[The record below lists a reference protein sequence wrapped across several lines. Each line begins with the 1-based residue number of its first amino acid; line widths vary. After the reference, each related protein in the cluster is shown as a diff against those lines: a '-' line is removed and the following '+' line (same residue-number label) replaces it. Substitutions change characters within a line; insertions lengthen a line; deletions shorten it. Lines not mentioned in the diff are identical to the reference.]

1 VNDPLLGVIADLFPL
16 RDSAA
21 LMTVILETLLT
32 TIPADWISV
41 NEVGSD
47 LGAIRSVVVPPLSDE
62 WMAIYARTVTTNPLV
77 TWYRETLNGRS
88 VRFSDVA
95 TTAELHATTIWQ
107 EFYGPLEIEYQMACI
122 LSSGTERMMAIA
134 LCRRRDSR
142 DFSDAERDLLDRAR
156 PYIIQAYRNALDH
169 DQLLTRIHARPGQPV
184 RDLSLFGLTPR
195 ELEVLTLV
203 ASGRAN
209 AHAAQEL
216 GISAAT
222 IKTHLERI
230 YRKLGVKG
238 RSDAARMLWAAPP
251 LAAHAADSGTPVR
264 TS

>member
-1 VNDPLLGVIADLFPL
+1 MDDPLLGVIADLFPL

-21 LMTVILETLLT
+21 LMTAILETLLT
-32 TIPADWISV
+32 IIPADWVSV
-41 NEVGSD
+41 NELGSG
-47 LGAIRSVVVPPLSDE
+47 LSEIRSVVVPALSDE
-62 WMAIYARTVTTNPLV
+62 WMAIYARTAETNPLV
-77 TWYRETLNGRS
+77 IRYRNTLNGRAL
-88 VRFSDVA
+88 RFSDVA

-122 LSSGTERMMAIA
+122 LSFGSQRMLAIA
-134 LCRRRDSR
+134 LCRRRDAR

-169 DQLLTRIHARPGQPV
+169 DQLLTRTYARPGQPA

-216 GISAAT
+216 GVSAAT

-230 YRKLGVKG
+230 YRKLGVNG
-238 RSDAARMLWAAPP
+238 RSEAARMLWTAAP
-251 LAAHAADSGTPVR
+251 LTAHAQHGAQPGTPL
-264 TS
+264 

>member
-1 VNDPLLGVIADLFPL
+1 VDDPLLSVIADLFPL

-21 LMTVILETLLT
+21 LMTAILETLLT
-32 TIPADWISV
+32 AIPADWISV
-41 NEVGSD
+41 NEVGG
-47 LGAIRSVVVPPLSDE
+47 GAGETRSVVVPPLSDE
-62 WMAIYARTVTTNPLV
+62 WMAIYARTVDTNPLV
-77 TWYRETLNGRS
+77 TWYRDTHNGRAF
-88 VRFSDVA
+88 RFSDVA
-95 TTAELHATTIWQ
+95 TTAELHATTIWK
-107 EFYGPLEIEYQMACI
+107 EFYGPLEIEHQMACI
-122 LSSGTERMMAIA
+122 MSLGTERMMAIA

-142 DFSDAERDLLDRAR
+142 DFSDAERDLLDCAR

-169 DQLLTRIHARPGQPV
+169 DQLLTRIHGRPGQPA

-238 RSDAARMLWAAPP
+238 RSEAARMLWTAPP
-251 LAAHAADSGTPVR
+251 LTQPGNPL
-264 TS
+264 